1 MHASKQ
7 KVKYL
12 LFPDHRGCSEIR
24 LFHNCHSSHQD
35 FGGNWNASYPLK
47 QQQLMD
53 MQGYLHS
60 LKRSQMPVNKGVD
73 TNVQYVSQ
81 ELKIREYIKFT
92 KASFWSESFKYFSI
106 TIKGFCLMTT
116 QKRKPTRIC

>member
-1 MHASKQ
+1 
-7 KVKYL
+7 
-12 LFPDHRGCSEIR
+12 
-24 LFHNCHSSHQD
+24 
-35 FGGNWNASYPLK
+35 
-47 QQQLMD
+47 
-53 MQGYLHS
+53 
-60 LKRSQMPVNKGVD
+60 MPVNKGVD